1 MYFPSI
7 QRGDPNNI
15 FLVVYNN
22 ESSDVGTGLAMFW
35 DLNPSVA
42 DTRFANQ
49 VRLPYATTT
58 LNHLGHG
65 AGVVAGRSILGKDY
79 GTIQVY
85 GFHPGLLVVGTSVG
99 ELDGRNYATAYDS
112 ASITN
117 VMLLPANHVVTAGVA
132 TLGYF
137 GQVTT
142 GATNDVGVA
151 GGWVGGHCLPIEQA
165 SGTFASTGAGRV
177 KAFVKYLR

>member
-1 MYFPSI
+1 MYLASI
-7 QRGDPNNI
+7 QREDPNNI
-15 FLVVYNN
+15 FLVVYNGG
-22 ESSDVGTGLAMFW
+22 STDIGTGLAAFW
-35 DLNPSVA
+35 DLNPSVT

-49 VRLPYATTT
+49 IRLPYDTVT

-65 AGVVAGRSILGKDY
+65 AGVVAGRAIQGGDF

-85 GFHPGLLVVGTSVG
+85 GYHPGLLCVGTSVG
-99 ELDGRNYATAYDS
+99 ELDGRTFETAFDS

-117 VMLLPANHVVTAGVA
+117 RLLLPANHAVTAGVA

-137 GQVTT
+137 GMVTT

-151 GGWVGGHCLPIEQA
+151 GAWAGGFALPIEQV
-165 SGTFASTGAGRV
+165 GTFVSTGAGRV
-177 KAFVKYLR
+177 KAFIKYLR